1 MTELPRTVRARS
13 EAPWTREEE
22 ELLKRRLESG
32 RTERELAR
40 LHGRELETIRA
51 MMRKIA
57 PVE

>member
-1 MTELPRTVRARS
+1 MRARS